1 MRIDSHAYRRST
13 TASGHGQAIQAALV
27 ENYESLVPAMTNDPK
42 DRHVLA
48 AAVRSRAELI
58 VTSNQKDFPTT
69 ALKLGRPL
77 HSVRSLC
84 ESSVSD

>member
-1 MRIDSHAYRRST
+1 M
-13 TASGHGQAIQAALV
+13 V

-58 VTSNQKDFPTT
+58 VTSNQKDFPAT
-69 ALKLGRPL
+69 ALKPYDVAVRSPDDLLLDQLDLDLGRPL